1 MSLVDQLLEDSAE
14 ERTLDES
21 RALWTETLD
30 DGEAQHA
37 AEIIRERPDARCY
50 HLVVALKRSAPEV
63 YAAVPAEL
71 RAQVL
76 LDVLRRQQFLNDWGY
91 LSTSGSYDGPAA
103 EALLDTGDAAR
114 AGLAELLADR
124 TPVDLEGSEE
134 STLADEYGYRR
145 ADFAYRYLAKIL
157 GREAPF
163 FARHGERD
171 AAIERLRAELGV

>member
-14 ERTLDES
+14 GLTLAQSRTLWTDE
-21 RALWTETLD
+21 LD
-30 DGEAQHA
+30 DAEARRA
-37 AEIIRERPDARCY
+37 ADLIREHPDARSY
-50 HLVVALKRSAPEV
+50 HLALALKRAAPKV

-76 LDVLRRQQFLNDWGY
+76 LDVLRRQQLLNDWGY
-91 LSTSGSYDGPAA
+91 LDTSGSYDGLAA

-114 AGLAELLADR
+114 AGLAELLTDR

-134 STLADEYGYRR
+134 SMLADEYGYRR

-163 FARHGERD
+163 LADRGERD
-171 AAIERLRAELGV
+171 AAIERLRADLGV